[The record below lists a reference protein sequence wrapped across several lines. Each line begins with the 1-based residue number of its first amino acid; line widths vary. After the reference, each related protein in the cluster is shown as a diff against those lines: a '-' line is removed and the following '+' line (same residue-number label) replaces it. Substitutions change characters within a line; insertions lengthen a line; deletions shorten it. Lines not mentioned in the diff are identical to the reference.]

1 MCLAY
6 CPEHGCFKGK
16 ARIKKTDEGKYY
28 VVKTL
33 KRIDEAE
40 ASEIREKREALRK
53 KRRMKRH
60 QEKKKK

>member
-1 MCLAY
+1 
-6 CPEHGCFKGK
+6 
-16 ARIKKTDEGKYY
+16 

-40 ASEIREKREALRK
+40 ALEIREKKEALRK